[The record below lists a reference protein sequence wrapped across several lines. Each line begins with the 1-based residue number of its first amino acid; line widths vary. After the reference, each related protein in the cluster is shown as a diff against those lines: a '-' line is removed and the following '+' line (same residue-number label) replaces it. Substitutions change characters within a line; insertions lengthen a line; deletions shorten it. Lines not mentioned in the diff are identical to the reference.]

1 MSYEIGNELTLE
13 DNKSYII
20 VDSFEFN
27 NSKYLYLINEETKE
41 ASLVKLV
48 NDTLYEIE
56 DDNEFNNAL
65 NELINRNKDK
75 INELIEETNE

>member
-27 NSKYLYLINEETKE
+27 NSKYLYLFNEETKE

-75 INELIEETNE
+75 INELIEETN